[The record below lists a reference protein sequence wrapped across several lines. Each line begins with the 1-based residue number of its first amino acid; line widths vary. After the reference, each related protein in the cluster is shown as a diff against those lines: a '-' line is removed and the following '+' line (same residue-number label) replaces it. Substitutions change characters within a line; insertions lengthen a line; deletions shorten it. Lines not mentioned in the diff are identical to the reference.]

1 MSEVFLHVKQMTK
14 SYPSAAGGA
23 EVLKDINLDIQ
34 KGRTYA
40 IVGPSGCG
48 KSTLLNILGLL
59 DKPTDGSVLWDGQ
72 DAAGLSDQ
80 AAAKLRNMRIGFVF
94 QMHHLLPQCSILD
107 NVLLPTLAGYNKTPQ
122 KELLYYAA
130 DLLERVGLTGKMN
143 DRPGQL
149 SAGQR
154 QRAAIVRALIN
165 KPSLLLAD
173 EPTGSLD
180 HANAEQIAELLVEL
194 NQQEKVTLMIA
205 THAKELAARMERQFD
220 LTDGV
225 LREMGQSS

>member
-1 MSEVFLHVKQMTK
+1 MSEVFVQLKQATK
-14 SYPSAAGGA
+14 CYTAEAGPN
-23 EVLKDINLDIQ
+23 EVLRGINLDIQ

-40 IVGPSGCG
+40 VVGPSGCG

-59 DKPTDGSVLWDGQ
+59 DKPTGGSLLWDGQ
-72 DAAGLSDQ
+72 DAANLSDPD
-80 AAAKLRNMRIGFVF
+80 AAKIRNMCVGFIF

-107 NVLLPTLAGYNKTPQ
+107 NVLLPTLAGHNKTPH

-130 DLLERVGLTGKMN
+130 DLLERVGLTSKMGY
-143 DRPGQL
+143 RPGQL

-154 QRAAIVRALIN
+154 QRVAIVRALIN
-165 KPSLLLAD
+165 RPSLLLAD

-194 NQQEKVTLMIA
+194 NRQEKVTLIIA
-205 THAKELAARMERQFD
+205 THARDLAAKMDRRFD

-225 LREMGQSS
+225 LREMGQS

>member
-1 MSEVFLHVKQMTK
+1 MSDGFLHVKAMTK
-14 SYPSAAGGA
+14 CYTGPSGQT
-23 EVLKDINLDIQ
+23 EVLKGINLDIQ
-34 KGRTYA
+34 KGRTCA

-48 KSTLLNILGLL
+48 KSTLLNIIGLL
-59 DKPTDGSVLWDGQ
+59 DKPTNGSLFLEGQ
-72 DAAGLSDQ
+72 DMSRLSDQ
-80 AAAKLRNMRIGFVF
+80 AVAKVRSTQIGFVF
-94 QMHHLLPQCSILD
+94 QMHHLLPQCSVLD
-107 NVLLPTLAGYNKTPQ
+107 NVLLPTLAGHNKTPR

-130 DLLERVGLTGKMN
+130 DLLERVGLTGKMSY
-143 DRPGQL
+143 RPGQL

-194 NQQEKVTLMIA
+194 NHQEKVTLIIA
-205 THAKELAARMERQFD
+205 THAGQLAAKMERRFD
-220 LTDGV
+220 LSDGV
-225 LREMGQSS
+225 LREMSL

>member
-1 MSEVFLHVKQMTK
+1 MNDIFLRMTQMTK
-14 SYPSAAGGA
+14 SYAAASGQTD
-23 EVLKDINLDIQ
+23 VLKGINLDIQ
-34 KGRTYA
+34 KSVTYA

-59 DKPTDGSVLWDGQ
+59 DKPTNGAVLWDGW
-72 DAAGLSDQ
+72 DAAKLSDQ
-80 AAAKLRNMRIGFVF
+80 EAAKIRNMRIGFIF
-94 QMHHLLPQCSILD
+94 QMHHLLPQCSVLD
-107 NVLLPTLAGYNKTPQ
+107 NVLLPTLAGHNTAPR

-130 DLLERVGLTGKMN
+130 ELLERVGLTGKMSY
-143 DRPGQL
+143 RPGQL

-180 HANAEQIAELLVEL
+180 HANAEQIADLLVEL
-194 NQQEKVTLMIA
+194 NQQEKVTLIVA
-205 THAKELAARMERQFD
+205 THAKELAAKMERRFD
-220 LTDGV
+220 LTDGL
-225 LREMGQSS
+225 LRETGQ